1 MTTEK
6 TQYEAQQ
13 AIYQASQA
21 MRRGDRTQARRWAS
35 LAAQINPADEQPWL
49 ILAALAA
56 PQASIAYLKKALELN
71 PNSEAARKGMHW
83 AVERLRQQ
91 TEKVVKQPEQAAP
104 TQAAKPQTLS
114 TTATAEAPAAARP
127 PAQARAAQQP
137 SPTVPVRRRLAAAP
151 AEATRPVVVR
161 RKRKEFPIWAA
172 AVFVVVFIGLCLAGL
187 SGAWIVMAGSDS
199 AGKALSA
206 LLYATNTPVPSLTAV
221 PKPTSTHTQ
230 IPTETQ
236 TPLPTATT
244 APTATETA
252 LPTDTLTPEP
262 TATETLEPTLEPSP
276 TDLPVEVF
284 IPTDT
289 SEPDPYIPPSGGS
302 SDERWIDVDLTNQMT
317 YAYEGDVLVNSFL
330 VSTGTWEHPTV
341 TGQFHIYVKY
351 LYADMTGPGYYLT
364 DVPYVMYF
372 YEGYGLHGTY
382 WHSNFGTPMSY
393 GCINLRTDNA
403 GWLFNWADVGTLVNI
418 HY

>member
-6 TQYEAQQ
+6 TQHDAQQ

-35 LAAQINPADEQPWL
+35 LAAHLNPEDEQPWL

-83 AVERLRQQ
+83 AAERLRQQ
-91 TEKVVKQPEQAAP
+91 TEKVVSQPDKAAPAQAAI
-104 TQAAKPQTLS
+104 PQTLP
-114 TTATAEAPAAARP
+114 TAAAAARP
-127 PAQARAAQQP
+127 PSRAAQQP
-137 SPTVPVRRRLAAAP
+137 TPTVPVRRRLAP

-161 RKRKEFPIWAA
+161 RKAKKFPIWAA
-172 AVFVVVFIGLCLAGL
+172 AVFVVVFMGLCLVGL

-206 LLYATNTPVPSLTAV
+206 LLYSTNTPVPSLTAT
-221 PKPTSTHTQ
+221 PKPTSTRTR
-230 IPTETQ
+230 IPTKTQ
-236 TPLPTATT
+236 TPLPTTTT
-244 APTATETA
+244 APTVTETA

-289 SEPDPYIPPSGGS
+289 YEPDPYIPPSGGS
-302 SDERWIDVDLTNQMT
+302 ADERWVDVDLTNQMT
-317 YAYEGDVLVNSFL
+317 YAYEGDLLVNSFL

-351 LYADMTGPGYYLT
+351 LYADMTGPGYYLA

-382 WHSNFGTPMSY
+382 WHSNFGTPMSH
-393 GCINLRTDNA
+393 GCINLRTDDA